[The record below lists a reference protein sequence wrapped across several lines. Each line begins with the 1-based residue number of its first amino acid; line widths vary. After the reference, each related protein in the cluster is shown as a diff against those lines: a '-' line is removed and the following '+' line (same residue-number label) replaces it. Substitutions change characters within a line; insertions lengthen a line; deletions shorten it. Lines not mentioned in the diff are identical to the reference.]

1 VLQRLRATLWAY
13 VIASIWSGFAIA
25 FGWLLSTW
33 VAMVWRGEWEAAT
46 AQAFVGP
53 FWLGMI
59 GLFASV
65 EVGAFALAPA
75 LPAIVVAEATRI
87 RSPWFYGLTGALAGP
102 SAYYLYAFWNDVGLY
117 ASRHRPHQSTV
128 EAVVSYAGFGGILI
142 SAGLIGG
149 LTYWRLAGR
158 SAGEWRGSNATD

>member
-1 VLQRLRATLWAY
+1 VLQRLRAILWAY
-13 VIASIWSGFAIA
+13 VIASLCSGFAIA
-25 FGWLLSTW
+25 FVMLFSTW
-33 VAMVWRGEWEAAT
+33 VAMLWRGEWEAAT

-75 LPAIVVAEATRI
+75 LPTIIVAEAARI
-87 RSPWFYGLTGALAGP
+87 RSPRFYGLAGGVAGP
-102 SAYYLYAFWNDVGLY
+102 SAYYIYAFWNDVGPF
-117 ASRHRPHQSTV
+117 ASPHRPHQTTTETALS
-128 EAVVSYAGFGGILI
+128 AAGFGLILVL
-142 SAGLIGG
+142 AGLIGG